1 MSTEW
6 SWDREWD
13 GPEDNGPAPFNP
25 VVVES
30 GATEPDGSPSA
41 QRRSALAVA
50 LAVVQ
55 SEKSDGQRERTEQLI
70 APLTASGWTPPMW
83 NPPTDTAPI
92 WSPNVWPPPTGSL
105 PVTDAISI
113 SVGGASGKRRL
124 KSLNSARRNTVKRD
138 ERKSER

>member
-1 MSTEW
+1 MSSEW
-6 SWDREWD
+6 SWDWEWD

-25 VVVES
+25 VVVET
-30 GATEPDGSPSA
+30 AITEPDGSPSA

-55 SEKSDGQRERTEQLI
+55 SENSDGQRERVEQST
-70 APLTASGWTPPMW
+70 PSLTASGWTPPMW

-92 WSPNVWPPPTGSL
+92 WSPSVWPPPTGSL

-113 SVGGASGKRRL
+113 SIGGGSGKRRL
-124 KSLNSARRNTVKRD
+124 KSLSSTRRNSGKRD